1 MCRICGTVRTASLWS
16 LACEAVAENP
26 GDWSARG
33 IASVRPILAA
43 HGLELRASPGDL
55 RIATKGGRQARIR
68 DLDAVW
74 EAAEELLGHPID
86 PLSPATLAIAAGQ
99 AA

>member
-1 MCRICGTVRTASLWS
+1 MCRICGTVQTASLWS
-16 LACEAVAENP
+16 LACQAVADNP

-33 IASVRPILAA
+33 IAAVRPILAA

-55 RIATKGGRQARIR
+55 RGATKGGRQARIR

-74 EAAEELLGHPID
+74 EVAEELLGHPID
-86 PLSPATLAIAAGQ
+86 PLSPTALGIAADPS
-99 AA
+99 A